1 MAGVSRNESFFTN
14 VQAVNQR
21 FQDLYWN
28 VRDELSYL
36 EPMRRQLAEVL
47 QKQAGSLPSVTLS
60 SNLVAQAEGY
70 AQQFKAQKGDLDG
83 LEELK
88 ILYSELQTYLWVTQL
103 FIEQDSPNQEVVEAL
118 RKLKGQIVNHSE
130 YLAQRPNLLDRDK
143 SLILADLSRMGN
155 VALQAL
161 DTLLANTEPEGFGI
175 QSENEVIK
183 IPAEWDN
190 QLLQLRSKVDIAL
203 NQTANNDLAIG
214 VRKEA
219 IRVGQGIAVNLQKNL
234 IKSPAKGAGA
244 ILAGVNIA
252 FAVLFAADIAIDIGK
267 DIHQCIQIGNYMK
280 NMEDAL
286 AEMLPVMNLL
296 FTKQCLLNGSKD
308 KLLGI
313 ADKLNYELARA
324 QRNLKELLTD
334 AERRDD
340 KAFALSSER
349 YQKNIQNFRDVQIPK
364 AKKQAEQACKEKIC
378 KENEKYLGQTDFGWH
393 VCQNPRIRED
403 RQVNIIHTLNT
414 AKNTNDLFI
423 DIFEGG
429 NKIYL
434 NRVNKRDNK
443 HQELGATED
452 VQKKVFSVFHAQWRE
467 VRYINDKIQRG
478 QWLHRVRNSLQIRQ
492 YGYDP
497 TVPF

>member
-1 MAGVSRNESFFTN
+1 MTGVSRNESFFTN
-14 VQAVNQR
+14 VQAANLR
-21 FQDLYWN
+21 FQELYWN
-28 VRDELSYL
+28 VRDELGYL
-36 EPMRRQLAEVL
+36 EPMRRQLASVL
-47 QKQAGSLPSVTLS
+47 QKQAGSLPNVTLS
-60 SNLVAQAEGY
+60 SNLVVQAEGY

-175 QSENEVIK
+175 QSDNEVIK
-183 IPAEWDN
+183 IPTEWHN
-190 QLLQLRSKVDIAL
+190 QLIQLRSKVDIAL
-203 NQTANNDLAIG
+203 NQTANSDLAIG
-214 VRKEA
+214 IRKDA

-267 DIHQCIQIGNYMK
+267 DIHQCAKIGNYMK

-286 AEMLPVMNLL
+286 TELLPVMNLL

-308 KLLGI
+308 KLLSI

-349 YQKNIQNFRDVQIPK
+349 YEKNIQNFRNVQIPK
-364 AKKQAEQACKEKIC
+364 AQKQAEQECLKCESHEIILGEVGNGWTVCAVPHAIQQAQARGISIMSVIQYAISSDSLYDDLDYDYGVVFVSPRTGDNPNKWNAIVADERSDYREIVAISALKLTDQNFIHRTQNSRPIIWDEKE
-378 KENEKYLGQTDFGWH
+378 
-393 VCQNPRIRED
+393 VNPY
-403 RQVNIIHTLNT
+403 
-414 AKNTNDLFI
+414 K
-423 DIFEGG
+423 
-429 NKIYL
+429 
-434 NRVNKRDNK
+434 
-443 HQELGATED
+443 
-452 VQKKVFSVFHAQWRE
+452 
-467 VRYINDKIQRG
+467 
-478 QWLHRVRNSLQIRQ
+478 
-492 YGYDP
+492 
-497 TVPF
+497 